1 MLFNRI
7 KNFIYNGKGI
17 GFRVVI
23 PATLIITLIYS
34 IFIANI
40 FVKEFQSPEI
50 QEILTTLTS
59 KDASKIEQLKKDII
73 QTEINRNRLP
83 FEVIKRALF
92 VLSTQ
97 GRFDSL
103 SQQEI
108 SGLLIKSFYVQ
119 SIFMALFLT
128 GLAFL
133 FFVALYFITTQLGAL
148 FIKGQTPALIGR
160 VLSFYFV
167 GFVAI
172 YTINVHFFLN
182 LSFIFMMLIVILS
195 TLLTVSRLKKSA

>member
-1 MLFNRI
+1 MLFKRI

-17 GFRVVI
+17 GFKIVI

-34 IFIANI
+34 IFVANV

-50 QEILTTLTS
+50 QEILTTLIS
-59 KDASKIEQLKKDII
+59 KDAQKIEQLKKDMI
-73 QTEINRNRLP
+73 QTEINRDRLS

-92 VLSTQ
+92 VISAQ

-103 SQQEI
+103 SHQEI
-108 SGLLIKSFYVQ
+108 SALLVKSFYVQ

-133 FFVALYFITTQLGAL
+133 FFVALYFITIQLATWL
-148 FIKGQTPALIGR
+148 VKEQTPVLIGR

-167 GFVAI
+167 LFVVI

-195 TLLTVSRLKKSA
+195 TLLTVARLKKSA

>member
-1 MLFNRI
+1 MLFKRI
-7 KNFIYNGKGI
+7 KDFIYNGKGI
-17 GFRVVI
+17 GFRVII

-34 IFIANI
+34 IFVAHA
-40 FVKEFQSPEI
+40 FVQEFQSSEM

-59 KDASKIEQLKKDII
+59 KDAPKIEQLKKDII
-73 QTEINRNRLP
+73 QTEIDKNRLS
-83 FEVIKRALF
+83 FEVIKRAL
-92 VLSTQ
+92 VLIYEQ
-97 GRFDSL
+97 GRFNSL

-128 GLAFL
+128 GITFL
-133 FFVALYFITTQLGAL
+133 FFVALYFITTQLASL
-148 FIKGQTPALIGR
+148 FVKGQTPALVGR

-167 GFVAI
+167 VFVLV

-182 LSFIFMMLIVILS
+182 LSFMFMMLIVILS
-195 TLLTVSRLKKSA
+195 TLLTVTRLRKNF